1 MEVQKPQTVDF
12 SSFVTREVDEVR
24 AMVSTVFSEARFDVV
39 GDAGDLVADFAVIN
53 LGALTVGKVSYGTE
67 VKART
72 GELGYYHVSAP
83 ITGSHSVRQGR
94 GPISYVTT
102 RRGVVVDPA
111 SGDNRIDDYSPDCAA
126 INVKIDKAAL
136 TGQLET
142 LLGRP
147 VQRSPAIEPTFDIGS
162 GPGLSWLNL
171 VSWSLLDRDVPDGLL
186 RQPIFAGR
194 IEQALLEGLLLATDH
209 QYRAA
214 LDSPPPSMRPAAVK
228 RVMDAV
234 RERPAEPYDAARLA
248 AIAQVSVRTL
258 QDAFRKNLGMSP
270 MAYVSEVRLQ
280 RVREQL
286 KVSIP
291 GTVSV
296 TDVAYRWGFAHL
308 GRFAQRYR
316 ARFGEAPSQTLRCVC
331 T

>member
-1 MEVQKPQTVDF
+1 MEVEKAHTVEF
-12 SSFVTREVDEVR
+12 ASFVMREVDEVR
-24 AMVSTVFSEARFDVV
+24 ATVNTIFSEARFDVV
-39 GDAGDLVADFAVIN
+39 GDVGDLVADFSVVN

-67 VKART
+67 VRART

-83 ITGSHSVRQGR
+83 VAGSHSVRQGG
-94 GPISYVTT
+94 GPVSYADT
-102 RRGVVVDPA
+102 RRAIVVDPA
-111 SGDNRIDDYSPDCAA
+111 SDNNLIDNYSPDCAV

-136 TGQLET
+136 VGQLEA

-147 VQRSPAIEPTFDIGS
+147 VQRRPFIAPNFDTSS
-162 GPGLSWLNL
+162 GPGLSWLKL
-171 VSWSLLDRDVPDGLL
+171 VTWSLLDGDVPDGLL
-186 RQPIFAGR
+186 RQPMFAGR
-194 IEQALLEGLLLATDH
+194 IEQALLEGLLLASEH

-214 LDSPPPSMRPAAVK
+214 LDAPPPSMRPAAVK

-234 RERPAEPYDAARLA
+234 RERPAEPYDAAQLA

-258 QDAFRKNLGMSP
+258 QEAFRKNLGMSP
-270 MAYVSEVRLQ
+270 LTYVSEVRLQ

-296 TDVAYRWGFAHL
+296 TDIAYRWGFAHL
-308 GRFAQRYR
+308 GRFAHRYR
-316 ARFGEAPSQTLRCVC
+316 ARFGETPSETLRCICV
-331 T
+331 

>member
-1 MEVQKPQTVDF
+1 MEVQRPQTVDF

-24 AMVSTVFSEARFDVV
+24 ATVNTIFSEARFDVV

-83 ITGSHSVRQGR
+83 IAGSHSVRQGR
-94 GPISYVTT
+94 GPISYATT

-111 SGDNRIDDYSPDCAA
+111 SGDNRIEDYSPDCAA

-136 TGQLET
+136 AGQLET

-147 VQRSPAIEPTFDIGS
+147 VQRIPAIEPTFDIGS

-171 VSWSLLDRDVPDGLL
+171 VSWSLLDRDMPNGLL

-194 IEQALLEGLLLATDH
+194 IEQTLLEGLLLATDH
-209 QYRAA
+209 PYRAA
-214 LDSPPPSMRPAAVK
+214 LDAPPPSMRPAAVK

-270 MAYVSEVRLQ
+270 MTYVSEVRLQ

-316 ARFGEAPSQTLRCVC
+316 ARFGETPSQTLRCVC